1 MPNST
6 LTLTIQES
14 ATCLLY
20 MGCLREG
27 EDDEDDDDEDVDEVG
42 EGLSGFRADISAC
55 THLRKE
61 LGGVREEVGVSTE
74 MS

>member
-1 MPNST
+1 
-6 LTLTIQES
+6 
-14 ATCLLY
+14 

-27 EDDEDDDDEDVDEVG
+27 EDDEDDDDDEDDVDEVG

-55 THLRKE
+55 THLRQE

>member
-1 MPNST
+1 M
-6 LTLTIQES
+6 QES

-27 EDDEDDDDEDVDEVG
+27 EDDDEDDVDEDDVG
-42 EGLSGFRADISAC
+42 EGLSGLRADISAC
-55 THLRKE
+55 RHLRKE
-61 LGGVREEVGVSTE
+61 LGGVREEVAVSTE